1 MNRIALP
8 LIAVVF
14 FATAALAQTH
24 PPRLVTTTGV
34 GEVKV
39 VPDEVVISL
48 GVDVLDKDLAKSRA
62 EADARIKKSI
72 DAAIAAGVTEKDVQT
87 TAVSI
92 RPEWEYR
99 GPSERVFIGFRTS
112 QTLTIVLRDVAK
124 YEPLLTGLL
133 KAGVERLDGIHWRS
147 SKIDALQAEAR
158 LIAVKNARDKARAL
172 AEALGQSIGP
182 AYTINDEPQ
191 FEPVPRMP
199 MYKEMAMAAPDQGA
213 PIAPGEM
220 TITARVMVGF
230 ELFVGK

>member
-1 MNRIALP
+1 MNRLAFL
-8 LIAVVF
+8 LIVASL
-14 FATAALAQTH
+14 ATSTALAQLP

-62 EADARIKKSI
+62 EADARIRKSI
-72 DAAIAAGVTEKDVQT
+72 DAAIAAGVAEKDVQT

-112 QTLTIVLRDVAK
+112 QTLTITLRDVAK
-124 YEPLLTGLL
+124 YEPLLTALL

-147 SKIDALQAEAR
+147 SKMDALQAEAR
-158 LIAVKNARDKARAL
+158 LIAVKSARERARAL

-191 FEPVPRMP
+191 FEPAPRMP
-199 MYKEMAMAAPDQGA
+199 LYKEMAMAAPDQGA
-213 PIAPGEM
+213 PIALGEM
-220 TITARVMVGF
+220 TITARVTVGF
-230 ELFVGK
+230 ELLPGK

>member
-1 MNRIALP
+1 MNRIAIP
-8 LIAVVF
+8 FVAAMF
-14 FATAALAQTH
+14 FAAAALAQTP

-39 VPDEVVISL
+39 VPDEVVIAL

-62 EADARIKKSI
+62 EADARTKKSI
-72 DAAIAAGVTEKDVQT
+72 DAAMAGGVAEKDIQT

-147 SKIDALQAEAR
+147 SRMDALHAEAR
-158 LIAVKNARDKARAL
+158 LTAVRSARDKARAL

-182 AYTINDEPQ
+182 AYLINDEPQ

-199 MYKEMAMAAPDQGA
+199 MYKEMTMAAPDQGA

-220 TITARVMVGF
+220 TITARVTVGF
-230 ELFVGK
+230 ELLPGH

>member
-1 MNRIALP
+1 MARIAYRLIVAS
-8 LIAVVF
+8 LIAS
-14 FATAALAQTH
+14 TAAAQAP

-39 VPDEVVISL
+39 VPDEVAISL

-62 EADARIKKSI
+62 EGDARIKKSVG
-72 DAAIAAGVTEKDVQT
+72 AAVAAGVAEKDVQT

-99 GPSERVFIGFRTS
+99 GPNERVFIGFRTS

-124 YEPLLTGLL
+124 YEVLLTGLL

-147 SKIDALQAEAR
+147 SKVEALQADAR
-158 LIAVKNARDKARAL
+158 LIAVRNAREKARAL

-182 AYTINDEPQ
+182 AYMINDEPQ

-199 MYKEMAMAAPDQGA
+199 MYKEMALATPEQGA
-213 PIAPGEM
+213 PIEPGEM
-220 TITARVMVGF
+220 TITARVSVGF
-230 ELFVGK
+230 ELMGGR